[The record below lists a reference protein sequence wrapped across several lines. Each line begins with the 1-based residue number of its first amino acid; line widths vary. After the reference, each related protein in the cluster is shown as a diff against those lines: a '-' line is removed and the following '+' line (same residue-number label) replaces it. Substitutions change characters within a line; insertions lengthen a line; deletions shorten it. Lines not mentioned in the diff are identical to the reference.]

1 MSNLCPPN
9 GYPRIIRFVDTEDM
23 PNSITVATLDRAK
36 NLLRVNRSLY
46 LNYGVCEQ
54 KRIICTNL
62 STITIHNA
70 PRSYL

>member
-1 MSNLCPPN
+1 
-9 GYPRIIRFVDTEDM
+9 M
-23 PNSITVATLDRAK
+23 PNSITIATLDRAK

-62 STITIHNA
+62 ATITIHNA